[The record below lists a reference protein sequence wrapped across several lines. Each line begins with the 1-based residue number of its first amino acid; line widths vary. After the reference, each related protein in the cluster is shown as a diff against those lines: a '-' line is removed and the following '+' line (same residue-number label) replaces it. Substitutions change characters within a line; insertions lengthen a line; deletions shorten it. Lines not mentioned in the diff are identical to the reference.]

1 MMSRSNNV
9 SRDVAKRAVV
19 ESTSLDRE
27 PPWAGH
33 SRGSTEYRRL
43 LAALFCAG
51 IATFAQL
58 YSPQG
63 VLPQIS
69 TDLGITA
76 ASAALMVSASTIGLA
91 IGVIPWSMIADRIGR
106 VKAMSVSVITAT
118 VFGLLTPLAP
128 SFHLLLAGRLLEGL
142 VIGGVPA
149 IAIAYLTEEIAPE
162 HAARAAGT
170 FVAGTSIGGLLGR
183 VVAGPVTDIAT
194 WRVGVFAVAAL
205 CAVAAVGF
213 VKLAPQSRGFTP
225 SNGLRANPEG
235 SLAHRLLVNLRS
247 PRQLTLFAQGF
258 LLMGGFVA
266 IYNYLAFRLTAA
278 PYHLPV
284 TVVSLIFFAYL
295 AGTFAAPRA
304 GALASRF
311 GRKAVLLTSIAI
323 MIIGVL
329 ITLCANIILVLV
341 GLVVATVGFFGAH
354 AIATGWAGRGAT
366 VGKAQASSLY
376 NLFYYAGSSIIGW
389 FGGIA
394 LAHAGWT
401 GVGLT
406 VLILA
411 AVAAVAAAVVLPRN

>member
-1 MMSRSNNV
+1 METTPLRPSR
-9 SRDVAKRAVV
+9 
-19 ESTSLDRE
+19 EQ
-27 PPWAGH
+27 PWTGH
-33 SRGSTEYRRL
+33 RRGSVEYRRL

-69 TDLGITA
+69 EDLGVGA
-76 ASAALMVSASTIGLA
+76 ASAALMVSACTIGLA
-91 IGVIPWSMIADRIGR
+91 VGVIPWSMVADRIGR
-106 VKAMSVSVITAT
+106 VKAMSVSVIASS
-118 VFGLLTPLAP
+118 VLGLLTPFAP
-128 SFHLLLAGRLLEGL
+128 SFHLLLGGRLLEGL
-142 VIGGVPA
+142 VLGGVPA
-149 IAIAYLTEEIAPE
+149 IAIAYLTEEVDVE

-183 VVAGPVTDIAT
+183 VVAGPITDIAS
-194 WRVGVFAVAAL
+194 WRVGVFAVAVL
-205 CAVAAVGF
+205 CATAAAGF
-213 VKLAPQSRGFTP
+213 VKLAPQSRGFTA
-225 SNGLRANPEG
+225 SNGTGANAEG
-235 SLAHRLLVNLRS
+235 SLTHRLLANLRS

-284 TVVSLIFFAYL
+284 TAVSLIFFAYL
-295 AGTFAAPRA
+295 AGTCAAPRA
-304 GALASRF
+304 GALATRF
-311 GRKAVLLTSIAI
+311 GRKAVLLASIAI
-323 MIIGVL
+323 MITGVL
-329 ITLCANIILVLV
+329 ITMCANLFAVLV

-394 LAHAGWT
+394 LSGAGWT
-401 GVGLT
+401 GVAVT

-411 AVAAVAAAVVLPRN
+411 TVAAVVAAIVLPRN

>member
-1 MMSRSNNV
+1 M
-9 SRDVAKRAVV
+9 
-19 ESTSLDRE
+19 ESISLL
-27 PPWAGH
+27 PKQSWAGH
-33 SRGSTEYRRL
+33 RRGSREYRRL

-69 TDLGITA
+69 ADLGVGA
-76 ASAALMVSASTIGLA
+76 ASAALMVSACTIGLA
-91 IGVIPWSMIADRIGR
+91 VGVIPWSMIADRIGR
-106 VKAMSVSVITAT
+106 VKAMSVSVITSS
-118 VFGLLTPLAP
+118 VLGLLTPFAP
-128 SFHLLLAGRLLEGL
+128 SFDLLLAGRLLEGL
-142 VIGGVPA
+142 VLGGVPA
-149 IAIAYLTEEIAPE
+149 IAIAYLTEEIASE

-170 FVAGTSIGGLLGR
+170 FVSGTSIGGLLGR
-183 VVAGPVTDIAT
+183 VVAGPITDIAT
-194 WRVGVFAVAAL
+194 WRIGMFTVAVL
-205 CAVAAVGF
+205 CAAAAAGF

-225 SNGLRANPEG
+225 SSGRSANPEG
-235 SLAHRLLVNLRS
+235 SLGHRLLVNLRS

-266 IYNYLAFRLTAA
+266 VYNYLAFRLTAA

-284 TVVSLIFFAYL
+284 TVVSLIFLAYL
-295 AGTFAAPRA
+295 AGTCASTLA
-304 GALASRF
+304 GAMATRF
-311 GRKAVLLTSIAI
+311 GRKSVLLASIAI
-323 MIIGVL
+323 MITGVS
-329 ITLCANIILVLV
+329 ITLCSNLFLVLI
-341 GLVVATVGFFGAH
+341 GLVVGTVGFFGAH
-354 AIATGWAGRGAT
+354 AIATGWAGRAAS

-401 GVGLT
+401 GVALT

-411 AVAAVAAAVVLPRN
+411 GVAAAAAAFVLPRN

>member
-1 MMSRSNNV
+1 MTSVSV
-9 SRDVAKRAVV
+9 SRKQ
-19 ESTSLDRE
+19 T
-27 PPWAGH
+27 WAGH
-33 SRGSTEYRRL
+33 RRGSAEYRRL

-69 TDLGITA
+69 ADLGVGA
-76 ASAALMVSASTIGLA
+76 AGAALMVSACTIGLA
-91 IGVIPWSMIADRIGR
+91 VGVIPWSMIADRIGR
-106 VKAMSVSVITAT
+106 VKAMSVSVLSSS
-118 VFGLLTPLAP
+118 VLGLLTPFAP
-128 SFHLLLAGRLLEGL
+128 TFHLLLAGRLLQGL
-142 VIGGVPA
+142 VIAGVPA
-149 IAIAYLTEEIAPE
+149 IAIAYLTEEIAAE

-170 FVAGTSIGGLLGR
+170 FVSGTSIGGLLGR
-183 VVAGPVTDIAT
+183 VVAGPVTDVAT
-194 WRVGVFAVAAL
+194 WRVGMLTVAVLCTAA
-205 CAVAAVGF
+205 AAGF
-213 VKLAPQSRGFTP
+213 VKLAPHSRGFTP
-225 SNGLRANPEG
+225 SNDIGTRLEG
-235 SLAHRLLVNLRS
+235 TLAHRLLSNLRS

-266 IYNYLAFRLTAA
+266 IYNFLAFRLTAA
-278 PYHLPV
+278 PYHLPG

-295 AGTFAAPRA
+295 AGTGASTLA
-304 GALASRF
+304 GALAARF
-311 GRKAVLLTSIAI
+311 GRKAVLLASIAI
-323 MIIGVL
+323 MLTGVV
-329 ITLCANIILVLV
+329 ITLCANLFLVLI

-394 LAHAGWT
+394 LDFAGWT
-401 GVGLT
+401 AVAST

-411 AVAAVAAAVVLPRN
+411 GAAAAAAAFFLPRN

>member
-1 MMSRSNNV
+1 MKSASLSR
-9 SRDVAKRAVV
+9 KQ
-19 ESTSLDRE
+19 
-27 PPWAGH
+27 PWAGH

-69 TDLGITA
+69 SDLGVGA
-76 ASAALMVSASTIGLA
+76 ASAALMVSACTIGLA
-91 IGVIPWSMIADRIGR
+91 VSVIPWSMIADRIGR
-106 VKAMSVSVITAT
+106 VRAMSMSVITSS
-118 VFGLLTPLAP
+118 VLGLLTPFAP
-128 SFHLLLAGRLLEGL
+128 SFHLLLAGRLLQGL

-149 IAIAYLTEEIAPE
+149 IAIAYLTEEIASD

-170 FVAGTSIGGLLGR
+170 FVSGTSIGGLLGR
-183 VVAGPVTDIAT
+183 VVAGPITDVAT
-194 WRVGVFAVAAL
+194 WRVGMFTVAVL
-205 CAVAAVGF
+205 CAAAAAGF

-225 SNGLRANPEG
+225 SRGLSANPEG
-235 SLAHRLLVNLRS
+235 SLTHRLLVNLRS

-266 IYNYLAFRLTAA
+266 IYNFLAFRLTAA
-278 PYHLPV
+278 PYHLPGI
-284 TVVSLIFFAYL
+284 VVSLIFFAYL
-295 AGTFAAPRA
+295 AGTGASTLA
-304 GALASRF
+304 GALATRF

-323 MIIGVL
+323 MITGVL
-329 ITLCANIILVLV
+329 ITLCANLFLVLA

-376 NLFYYAGSSIIGW
+376 NLFYYAGSSIVGW

-394 LAHAGWT
+394 LDLAGWT
-401 GVGLT
+401 AVAST

-411 AVAAVAAAVVLPRN
+411 VVAAGAAALFLPRN

>member
-1 MMSRSNNV
+1 M
-9 SRDVAKRAVV
+9 
-19 ESTSLDRE
+19 ESTTLSRNQ
-27 PPWAGH
+27 PWAGH
-33 SRGSTEYRRL
+33 RRGSTEYRRL

-51 IATFAQL
+51 IATFAQV

-69 TDLGITA
+69 TDLGVGA
-76 ASAALMVSASTIGLA
+76 ASAALMVSACTIGLA
-91 IGVIPWSMIADRIGR
+91 VGVIPWSMIADRIGR
-106 VKAMSVSVITAT
+106 VKAMSVSVITSS
-118 VFGLLTPLAP
+118 VLGLLTPFAP

-142 VIGGVPA
+142 VLAGVPA
-149 IAIAYLTEEIAPE
+149 IAIAYLTEEIASE

-170 FVAGTSIGGLLGR
+170 FVSGTSVGGLLGR
-183 VVAGPVTDIAT
+183 VIAGPITEVAT
-194 WRVGVFAVAAL
+194 WRVGVFIVAVL
-205 CAVAAVGF
+205 CATAAAGF

-225 SNGLRANPEG
+225 SNGLSANPEG
-235 SLAHRLLVNLRS
+235 SLIRRLLVNLRS

-278 PYHLPV
+278 PYHLPA

-295 AGTFAAPRA
+295 AGTCASTLA
-304 GALASRF
+304 GALATRF

-323 MIIGVL
+323 MITGVL
-329 ITLCANIILVLV
+329 ITLCANLFLVLV
-341 GLVVATVGFFGAH
+341 GLVVGTVGFFGAH
-354 AIATGWAGRGAT
+354 AIATGWAGRAAS

-376 NLFYYAGSSIIGW
+376 NLFYYAGSSVIGW

-394 LAHAGWT
+394 LEHAGWT
-401 GVGLT
+401 GVALT

-411 AVAAVAAAVVLPRN
+411 GVAAAAAAFVLPRN

>member
-1 MMSRSNNV
+1 M
-9 SRDVAKRAVV
+9 K
-19 ESTSLDRE
+19 STSLSRE
-27 PPWAGH
+27 QTWAGH
-33 SRGSTEYRRL
+33 RRGSSEYCRL

-51 IATFAQL
+51 IATFAQV

-69 TDLGITA
+69 QTLGVGA
-76 ASAALMVSASTIGLA
+76 ASAALMVSACTIGLA
-91 IGVIPWSMIADRIGR
+91 VGVIPWSMIADRIGR
-106 VKAMSVSVITAT
+106 VKAMSVSVVTSS
-118 VFGLLTPLAP
+118 VLGLLTPFAP
-128 SFHLLLAGRLLEGL
+128 NFQLLLAGRLLEGL
-142 VIGGVPA
+142 VLAGVPA
-149 IAIAYLTEEIAPE
+149 IAIAYLTEEIASE

-170 FVAGTSIGGLLGR
+170 FVSGTSIGGLLGR
-183 VVAGPVTDIAT
+183 VIAGPITDIAT
-194 WRVGVFAVAAL
+194 WRVGMFTVAVL
-205 CAVAAVGF
+205 CAAAAAGF
-213 VKLAPQSRGFTP
+213 VKFAPQSCGFTP
-225 SNGLRANPEG
+225 SKGRSANQEG

-284 TVVSLIFFAYL
+284 TAVSLIFLAYL
-295 AGTFAAPRA
+295 AGTCASTLA
-304 GALASRF
+304 GAMATRF

-329 ITLCANIILVLV
+329 ITLCANLFLILV
-341 GLVVATVGFFGAH
+341 GLVVGTVGFFGAH
-354 AIATGWAGRGAT
+354 AIATGWAGRAAS

-401 GVGLT
+401 GVALT

-411 AVAAVAAAVVLPRN
+411 GIAAAAAAFVLPRN